1 MISIEQI
8 KAARTMLG
16 WSAVELAR
24 RSGVGAAT
32 VKRYELQSGI
42 PAATTKILS
51 SIKQTLES
59 EGIEFIGDPLVNPGV
74 TLHMHRRSDP
84 PSQS

>member
-24 RSGVGAAT
+24 RSGVGEAT

-59 EGIEFIGDPLVNPGV
+59 EGIEFTGNPLVNPGV
-74 TLHMHRRSDP
+74 TLHVSQRSED
-84 PSQS
+84 